1 MKSLF
6 VYFVPEGTQEVQ
18 IAYLVNFRTGITA
31 PDLYADFL
39 ITDFYQIIDDFTKK
53 GIADNCTTYAVGIGL
68 AGKANFCRTAGE
80 VEDSTQMRVQTG
92 ERLVKQHDIR
102 INSQRAC

>member
-53 GIADNCTTYAVGIGL
+53 GLADNCTTHAVGIGF

-80 VEDSTQMRVQTG
+80 VEDSFATHTVWDNKCGRKCM
-92 ERLVKQHDIR
+92 L
-102 INSQRAC
+102 